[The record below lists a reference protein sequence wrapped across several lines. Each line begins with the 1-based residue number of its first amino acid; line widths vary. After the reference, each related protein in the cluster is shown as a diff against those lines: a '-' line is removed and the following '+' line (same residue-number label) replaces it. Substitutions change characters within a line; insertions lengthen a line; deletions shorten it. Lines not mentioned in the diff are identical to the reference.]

1 VNSSDD
7 HFKTPPPRTITLT
20 NWRTG
25 QPLKIDS
32 GNLGSY
38 TKAGSETMI
47 MLRGNGGS
55 IQTVYV
61 KESVGDIKN
70 LLEGENLPAKS

>member
-1 VNSSDD
+1 MNTSED
-7 HFKTPPPRTITLT
+7 HVKTPATRTITLT

-32 GNLGSY
+32 GNIGSY
-38 TKAGSETMI
+38 SKAGSETMI
-47 MLRGNGGS
+47 MLRGSGDS
-55 IQTVYV
+55 TQTVYV

-70 LLEGENLPAKS
+70 LLEG